1 MTNRDIIVVGASS
14 GGVEALSTLVSQLPV
29 DLPAAVFIVLH
40 TLPEGPSFLP
50 AILSRAGPLPARRAD
65 DPEKIEL
72 GHIYV
77 APPDHHLLVKDGFV
91 RVTRGPHE
99 NRTRPAIDPLFRSA
113 AVAYGTRVIGVVLT
127 GHLND
132 GSSGLL
138 AIKRCGGMSIV
149 QDPQEAQAP
158 DMPRNAL
165 EKVPIDY
172 VLPLEQM
179 GAMLSQLVRTPAPD
193 PVPIP
198 RDLMMEASIA
208 ETGISTIP
216 MTEELGTLSAL
227 SCPECGG
234 PLWKMDKDEVQRYR
248 CHVGHG
254 YTAQYLLGAQDHAL
268 ESALW
273 EAVRSMEQQ
282 AALLSTMTHDERS
295 AGRERTARLYEERSL
310 QAQQH
315 ANVLRQHLLARQD
328 LPDKL

>member
-1 MTNRDIIVVGASS
+1 VTNRDIVVIGASS
-14 GGVEALSTLVSQLPV
+14 GGVEALSSLVSQLPA

-40 TLPEGPSFLP
+40 TLPEAHSLLP
-50 AILSRAGPLPARRAD
+50 AILSRAGPLPAHKAD
-65 DPEKIEL
+65 EPDKIEH

-77 APPDHHLLVKDGFV
+77 APPDHHLIVKQGFV

-113 AVAYGTRVIGVVLT
+113 AVSYGTRVIGVVLT
-127 GHLND
+127 GYLND

-138 AIKRCGGMSIV
+138 AIKSCGGMAIV

-165 EKVPIDY
+165 AKAPIDY
-172 VLPLEQM
+172 VLPLEKM
-179 GAMLSQLVRTPAPD
+179 GETLRQLVRTPAPD

-198 RDLMMEASIA
+198 RDIVLEARIA

-216 MTEELGTLSAL
+216 MTEELGTLSPL

-234 PLWKMDKDEVQRYR
+234 PLWKMDQDEVQRYR

-273 EAVRSMEQQ
+273 EAVRAMEQQ
-282 AALLSTMTHDERS
+282 AALLTSLTHEERS
-295 AGRERTARLYEERSL
+295 VGREKTAHMYEERSL
-310 QAQQH
+310 QATQH
-315 ANVLRQHLLARQD
+315 ASVLRQHLLDRQD